1 MPKVVTLHGFT
12 GCGKD
17 FDPLK
22 EYLDPRFEVIAPD
35 FPGHG
40 QRNHQDRPSDYSLH
54 AHLNVISEAAGSTNE
69 AVTLVGY
76 SMGGRLALH
85 WALTHPTRVRRLIL
99 IGASPGLR
107 TPDEREERIRGDQ
120 ALAQFIRVEGLNKFL
135 KYWNTKTFFKP
146 LLALPAERLDP
157 ILIRRQ
163 KNNPEALALS
173 LEHVGTGILPSLW
186 ERLLDIKCPTDLVVG
201 EHDGKF
207 IEIAHAMAERMPK
220 SRLSII
226 EEAGHAVHLEKPQDL
241 ATLIEG

>member
-1 MPKVVTLHGFT
+1 MPKVVALHGFT
-12 GCGKD
+12 GSGKD

-22 EYLDPRFEVIAPD
+22 ECLDPRFEIMAPD

-40 QRNHQDRPSDYSLH
+40 NFSSQEKASAYSL
-54 AHLNVISEAAGSTNE
+54 AEHLKSISAAAGTDSEAI
-69 AVTLVGY
+69 TLVGY

-85 WALTHPTRVRRLIL
+85 WALAHPERVRRLIL
-99 IGASPGLR
+99 VGASPGLL
-107 TPDEREERIRGDQ
+107 TANEQAERIRSDQ
-120 ALAQFIRVEGLNKFL
+120 ALAQFIRSAGLNKFL

-146 LLALPAERLDP
+146 LLALPPDRLDP

-173 LEHVGTGILPSLW
+173 LENVGTGILPSLW
-186 ERLLDIKCPTDLVVG
+186 DRLLELKCRTDLVVG
-201 EHDGKF
+201 EHDEKF
-207 IEIAHAMAERMPK
+207 IEIARAMAERMPK

-226 EEAGHAVHLEKPQDL
+226 EDAGHAVHLEKPQDL

>member
-1 MPKVVTLHGFT
+1 MPKVVALHGFT
-12 GCGKD
+12 GSGKD
-17 FDPLK
+17 FEPLR
-22 EYLDPRFEVIAPD
+22 ECLDPRFEVTAPD

-40 QRNHQDRPSDYSLH
+40 DLTNQRDPSAYSL
-54 AHLNVISEAAGSTNE
+54 AEHLNTISDATDAANE
-69 AVTLVGY
+69 PITLLGY

-85 WALTHPTRVRRLIL
+85 WALAHPERVRRLIL

-107 TPDEREERIRGDQ
+107 THDEREERIRGDQ

-146 LLALPAERLDP
+146 LLALPPDRLDP

-163 KNNPEALALS
+163 KNSPEALALS

-186 ERLLDIKCPTDLVVG
+186 NRLTELKCRTDLVVG
-201 EHDGKF
+201 QHDGKF

-220 SRLSII
+220 SRISII
-226 EEAGHAVHLEKPQDL
+226 EDAGHAVHLEKPQDL

>member
-1 MPKVVTLHGFT
+1 MPKVVALHGFT
-12 GCGKD
+12 GSGKD
-17 FDPLK
+17 FEPLR
-22 EYLDPRFEVIAPD
+22 ECLDSRFEVMAPD

-40 QRNHQDRPSDYSLH
+40 HLLHQDRPTDYSLN
-54 AHLNVISEAAGSTNE
+54 AHLNVISDAAGDYNE
-69 AVTLVGY
+69 PITLLGY

-85 WALTHPTRVRRLIL
+85 WALAHPERVRRLIL
-99 IGASPGLR
+99 IGASPGLL
-107 TPDEREERIRGDQ
+107 TSDEQAERIRGDR
-120 ALAQFIRVEGLNKFL
+120 ALAQFIRSEGLNKFL

-146 LLALPAERLDP
+146 LLALPPERLDP

-163 KNNPEALALS
+163 KNSTEALALS

-186 ERLLDIKCPTDLVVG
+186 ERLIAIKCPTDLVVG

-220 SRLSII
+220 SRMSII
-226 EEAGHAVHLEKPQDL
+226 EDAGHAVHLEKPQDL